1 MRPAVHARAAQGK
14 LAGSQDGEPMPD
26 APHADLGEV
35 LAAEQ
40 RERSPV
46 NVVDSK
52 VVRILAWAAAKG
64 GCKGPWVCGSRRD
77 SPSPRPMECSQLQT
91 SPLLQESSRA
101 AAEPPR
107 APPASAEEPSGPGR
121 PSGTGEA
128 DPDDRK
134 REIKEPTALAPAPAE
149 AFGGGNGAAREMLAD
164 GATLVPASDRSEKPP
179 CMLGVRLLRGEEH
192 CWSADGGGASG
203 GGGGESQRL
212 ERLDSGAPRWCR
224 RAATPPPLESLESLD
239 LLLPPPAARRGQGGR
254 RPQG

>member
-1 MRPAVHARAAQGK
+1 MASRCPTLRTPTSARSSRPSSASALPSMWLTRK
-14 LAGSQDGEPMPD
+14 SSEY
-26 APHADLGEV
+26 
-35 LAAEQ
+35 
-40 RERSPV
+40 
-46 NVVDSK
+46 
-52 VVRILAWAAAKG
+52 
-64 GCKGPWVCGSRRD
+64 
-77 SPSPRPMECSQLQT
+77 SPRPMECSQLQT

>member
-1 MRPAVHARAAQGK
+1 MAR
-14 LAGSQDGEPMPD
+14 
-26 APHADLGEV
+26 LGEV

-52 VVRILAWAAAKG
+52 VVRILAWAAAKR

-91 SPLLQESSRA
+91 SPLLQESSRG

-192 CWSADGGGASG
+192 CWSAGGGGASG

-212 ERLDSGAPRWCR
+212 ERLHVRRGCYGWERGASWGQARSGAPR
-224 RAATPPPLESLESLD
+224 
-239 LLLPPPAARRGQGGR
+239 
-254 RPQG
+254 

>member
-1 MRPAVHARAAQGK
+1 MASRCPTLRTPTCG
-14 LAGSQDGEPMPD
+14 
-26 APHADLGEV
+26 
-35 LAAEQ
+35 
-40 RERSPV
+40 ERSRR
-46 NVVDSK
+46 SCES
-52 VVRILAWAAAKG
+52 RLA
-64 GCKGPWVCGSRRD
+64 RRD
-77 SPSPRPMECSQLQT
+77 GVLKWRASARSSRPSSASALPSMWLTRKSSEYSPRPMECSQLQT

-192 CWSADGGGASG
+192 CWSAGGGGASG

-212 ERLDSGAPRWCR
+212 ERLDSGAPR
-224 RAATPPPLESLESLD
+224 
-239 LLLPPPAARRGQGGR
+239 
-254 RPQG
+254 